1 MDVVNYLEKKSE
13 NNPKDIAKE
22 KRNERRQQLALKE
35 KEKAK
40 KKKGNCSL
48 RQDQQS
54 QMQELFVVTRSF
66 RVRQKH
72 EIKTF
77 LAVIY
82 ATNGPRFHLY
92 D

>member
-48 RQDQQS
+48 Y
-54 QMQELFVVTRSF
+54 
-66 RVRQKH
+66 VRINSHK
-72 EIKTF
+72 
-77 LAVIY
+77 
-82 ATNGPRFHLY
+82 
-92 D
+92 